1 MQQKCFLLYYPIFLI
16 FVGYI
21 VRTMDRN
28 KKWWKTALKAALW
41 FIGIWAALL
50 VILQVSLSEKVL
62 TKLANKYA
70 AEYIDGDIS
79 FGSASVSMFKRFPRV
94 FLSLDDF
101 SITYPTDRFDAQEK
115 MGAQG
120 HLVRHGNGE
129 VADTLASFKR
139 FSASINVIS
148 LMGGTIRIPHLRLVQ
163 PRIFA
168 HAYANGDTNWN
179 IFTVGSEEKEEGEE
193 TDDATTAGMPDIS
206 LGRISLSRHPHIVYT
221 DSRDTVFAMIDVAR
235 IGFNG
240 KISTRSRTAYRSK
253 VGLTVDSLKIAGRI
267 KRDTVAMS
275 MQKFYVHD
283 DGDHMDIDAKAK
295 AMLATRAFG
304 RIHLPIDMTGELSFP
319 KDTVPA
325 VRLDGFKAEIGDFPL
340 VADAHIRM
348 MEGKTGVTAKVG
360 LKECQLNEVFH
371 GFAKNIIPEL
381 EKVQT
386 DAVLTML
393 AECNGEYVH
402 ATGELPD
409 FHATISLPDAELSYS
424 GLEEMKLRIGVAAS
438 GKTDSRG
445 RIHAALDSIQLN
457 TSGFHLDIRGGAE
470 DLMGAD
476 PALNI
481 DGNLHASLDTL
492 VKMIPDS
499 LGILAT
505 GEFAAK
511 INGNALL
518 SQLNIYNFS
527 HADITGNIS
536 GDEVVIQMPAD
547 TIDVKI
553 KGLDITLAPEERT
566 SRRDTSRK
574 FRLIGVTS
582 TLDKAEIT
590 YGSSLDVDASN
601 LFLSAKNSVS
611 EDSRDTSRINPLSG
625 RFKAGR
631 LVVKDASSTSISL
644 KETNNSFMMM
654 PKKGQ
659 PKVPMLT
666 LSSRNER
673 ITLSSGRNRAIL
685 TDANLRASA
694 GMNTVERRL
703 KAKAFRDSLAKVYP
717 DIPRDSLFRH
727 MMAQSRKQHVEV
739 PEWMQEEDF
748 KKQDIDIRLEET
760 MAKYFR
766 DWDLKGNIGVRT
778 GIVMTPH
785 FPLRNL
791 LRGFELNFTNNE
803 VKVDSFKV
811 VSGKSDIAMKGS
823 LTGLKNA
830 LLGRGRRALKFNLD
844 ITSESMDANELL
856 TAYKKGSLYVP
867 AKSDQGEI
875 SDAELLK
882 MVTTEDTVSV
892 TDTTVPTLIVIPA
905 NLSANVNLDAS
916 NVKYIDLMADKITS
930 RIVMKERCVQITE
943 TKAQTNMGNMSF
955 DAFYST
961 RTKKDLKAGFNLNFE
976 DITADKVINLMPSI
990 DTIMPLLKSFHGL
1003 LNCEVAATAQLDTN
1017 MNLVMPSVNGILRIS
1032 GDDLSVTGSD
1042 MYRSLARKLMFK
1054 NKKEG
1059 HIESMRVEGM
1069 IKDNTLEV
1077 FPFIIKMDRY
1087 MLALSGVQNM
1097 DMSYRYHA
1105 SLIKSPFL
1113 IKLGVDVYGDD
1124 FDNMKFKIGRAKYKN
1139 GNVPVFSA
1147 VIDQTKI
1154 NLVKSIHNIFE
1165 KGVDA
1170 AFRENSMQSAILEHK
1185 NKIGYVRAVDVKLE
1199 ELSADEQKQVEA
1211 DEAAEAAAEA
1221 AEEAPAENLPEETV
1235 KPEETNTDNQ

>member
-1 MQQKCFLLYYPIFLI
+1 
-16 FVGYI
+16 
-21 VRTMDRN
+21 MDRN

-139 FSASINVIS
+139 FSASINVLS
-148 LMGGTIRIPHLRLVQ
+148 LAKGTIRIPHLRLVK

-168 HAYANGDTNWN
+168 HSYANGDTNWD
-179 IFTVGSEEKEEGEE
+179 IFLLGEE
-193 TDDATTAGMPDIS
+193 EEEVEVVEDTTSTSLPNIS

-221 DSRDTVFAMIDVAR
+221 DSRDTIFAMIDVAR

-240 KISTRSRTAYRSK
+240 KISTRSKISSRQK
-253 VGLTVDSLKIAGRI
+253 MGLTVDSLRIAGRV
-267 KRDTVAMS
+267 KKDTVAFS
-275 MQKFYVHD
+275 MQKFYIQ
-283 DGDHMDIDAKAK
+283 DGGNHLDIDAKAK
-295 AMLATRAFG
+295 AMLATRSFG
-304 RIHLPIDMTGELSFP
+304 RIHLPIDISGELSFP
-319 KDTVPA
+319 RDRVQAVKLKD
-325 VRLDGFKAEIGDFPL
+325 LKANIGDFPFI
-340 VADAHIRM
+340 ADAYVRF
-348 MEGKTGVTAKVG
+348 MEDRTGIQAKVG
-360 LKECQLNEVFH
+360 LNECRLNDIFH

-381 EKVQT
+381 EKVST
-386 DAVLTML
+386 DARLTML
-393 AECNGEYVH
+393 AECDGEYIH
-402 ATGELPD
+402 ATGQLPELS
-409 FHATISLPDAELSYS
+409 ATITLPEAELTYS
-424 GLEEMKLRIGVAAS
+424 DLEDLKLKIGVAAS
-438 GKTDSRG
+438 GSTDHDG
-445 RIHAALDSIQLN
+445 KINAEINDIMLDTDGL
-457 TSGFHLDIRGGAE
+457 HLCIKGGAK
-470 DLMGAD
+470 DLTGPD
-476 PALNI
+476 PSLKI
-481 DGNLHASLDTL
+481 DGKLDASLDTL
-492 VKMIPDS
+492 ATFLPDT
-499 LGILAT
+499 LGITAQGSLA
-505 GEFAAK
+505 ARLQ
-511 INGNALL
+511 GNALL
-518 SQLNIYNFS
+518 SHLSIYNFS
-527 HADITGNIS
+527 KADITGNVS
-536 GDEVVIQMPAD
+536 GESLVIQMPSD
-547 TIDVKI
+547 TINVNV
-553 KGLDITLAPEERT
+553 KGLDITLAPEDRV
-566 SRRDTSRK
+566 SRRDSTRK
-574 FRLIGVTS
+574 FRLIGVTA
-582 TLDKAEIT
+582 TLDKADIS
-590 YGSSLDVDASN
+590 YGNALDIKADN
-601 LFLSAKNSVS
+601 LLLSAKNSVS
-611 EDSRDTSRINPLSG
+611 EDQTEDQTGRINPLSG
-625 RFKAGR
+625 RFKADR
-631 LVVKDASSTSISL
+631 LSIRDAESTSLSL
-644 KETNNSFMMM
+644 RETNNSFMLL

-666 LSSRNER
+666 LSSKNER

-694 GMNTVERRL
+694 GMNTVERRQ
-703 KAKAFRDSLAKVYP
+703 KAKAFRDSLALAHP
-717 DIPRDSLFRH
+717 EIPRDSLFAYL
-727 MMAQSRKQHVEV
+727 MSRREKAPI

-748 KKQDIDIRLEET
+748 KQQDIDIRLDET

-803 VKVDSFKV
+803 VKIDSFKV
-811 VSGKSDIAMKGS
+811 VSGISNLEAKGS

-830 LLGRGRRALKFNLD
+830 LLGRGRNALRFNMD
-844 ITSESMDANELL
+844 ITSTGMDANELL
-856 TAYKKGSLYVP
+856 TAYKKGMMYTP
-867 AKSDQGEI
+867 AKGEESEI
-875 SDAELLK
+875 SDADLLQ
-882 MVTTEDTVSV
+882 MVTSEDTVSV
-892 TDTTVPTLIVIPA
+892 VDTTVPALIVVPA
-905 NLSANVNLDAS
+905 NLIANVRLDAS
-916 NVKYIDLMADKITS
+916 DVKYTDLVADKITS
-930 RIVMKERCVQITE
+930 QIVMKERCIQITD
-943 TKAQTNMGNMSF
+943 TKAQTNMGEISF
-955 DAFYST
+955 DAFYSS
-961 RTKKDLKAGFNLNFE
+961 RSKKDLKAGFNLNFN

-1003 LNCEVAATAQLDTN
+1003 LNCEVAATAALDTN
-1017 MNLVMPSVNGILRIS
+1017 MNLIMPSVNGILRIS
-1032 GDDLSVTGSD
+1032 GDDLSITGSD
-1042 MYRSLARKLMFK
+1042 MYRSLARKLLFK

-1077 FPFIIKMDRY
+1077 FPFIIEMDRY

-1139 GNVPVFSA
+1139 GNVPIFSA

-1221 AEEAPAENLPEETV
+1221 AENLPEETV

>member
-1 MQQKCFLLYYPIFLI
+1 METN
-16 FVGYI
+16 
-21 VRTMDRN
+21 R
-28 KKWWKTALKAALW
+28 KWWKILLKAALW

-50 VILQVSLSEKVL
+50 IILQVTLSEKVL
-62 TKLANKYA
+62 TKLVNKYA

-79 FGSASVSMFKRFPRV
+79 FGSAEVSMFKRFPRV

-101 SITYPTDRFDAQEK
+101 SITYPADRFDAQEK
-115 MGAQG
+115 MGVQG
-120 HLVRHGNGE
+120 YLMHKGCGE
-129 VADTLASFKR
+129 TADTLASFDR
-139 FSASINVIS
+139 FSASLNVVS
-148 LMGGTIRIPHLRLVQ
+148 LVGGTIRVPHLRLVE

-168 HAYANGDTNWN
+168 HAYANGDTNWD
-179 IFTVGSEEKEEGEE
+179 IFLIESEEEEVE
-193 TDDATTAGMPDIS
+193 DTTSTNLPDIS
-206 LGRISLSRHPHIVYT
+206 LGRISLSKHPHIVYT

-240 KISTRSRTAYRSK
+240 KISTKSRAASRNK
-253 VGLTVDSLKIAGRI
+253 IGLSVDSLRIAGRI
-267 KRDTVAMS
+267 KKDTVAMS

-325 VRLDGFKAEIGDFPL
+325 VKLKGFKANIGDFPF
-340 VADAHIRM
+340 VADAYLRLS
-348 MEGKTGVTAKVG
+348 EGKTGVKAKVG

-393 AECNGEYVH
+393 AECDGEYIH
-402 ATGELPD
+402 ATGQLPELQ
-409 FHATISLPDAELSYS
+409 ASISLPEAGLSYS
-424 GLEEMKLRIGVAAS
+424 DLEDMKLRIGVAAS
-438 GKTDSRG
+438 GNTDSQG
-445 RIHAALDSIQLN
+445 RIHAALDSIQVKTNGLN
-457 TSGFHLDIRGGAE
+457 LDLRGGAE
-470 DLMGAD
+470 DLLGTD
-476 PALNI
+476 PALRI
-481 DGNLHASLDTL
+481 DGNLNACLDTL
-492 VKMIPDS
+492 VTILPDT
-499 LGILAT
+499 LGIIAT
-505 GEFAAK
+505 GELAAY
-511 INGNALL
+511 IRGNALL
-518 SQLNIYNFS
+518 SQLNMYNFS
-527 HADITGNIS
+527 RADIVGNIS
-536 GDEVVIQMPAD
+536 GETLIIQMPAD
-547 TIDVKI
+547 TIDVNI
-553 KGLDITLAPEERT
+553 KGLDITLSPEERT
-566 SRRDTSRK
+566 SRRDSTKK
-574 FRLIGVTS
+574 FRLIGVTA
-582 TLDKAEIT
+582 TLDGADIT
-590 YGSSLDVDASN
+590 YGSSLNATAKN
-601 LFLSAKNSVS
+601 LLISAKNSVS
-611 EDSRDTSRINPLSG
+611 EEGGDTSRINPLSG
-625 RFKAGR
+625 RFKADR

-644 KETNNSFMMM
+644 RETNNSFMMM

-703 KAKAFRDSLAKVYP
+703 KAKALRDSLAKVYP
-717 DIPRDSLFRH
+717 EVPKDSLFKH
-727 MMAQSRKQHVEV
+727 MMAQSRRKNMAV

-748 KKQDIDIRLEET
+748 KQQDIDIRLDET

-830 LLGRGRRALKFNLD
+830 LLGRGRSALRFNMD

-867 AKSDQGEI
+867 AESGHSEI
-875 SDAELLK
+875 SDAELLQ
-882 MVTTEDTVSV
+882 MVTSEDTVSV
-892 TDTTVPTLIVIPA
+892 VDTTVPTLIVVPA
-905 NLSANVNLDAS
+905 NLVANVNLAAS
-916 NVKYIDLMADKITS
+916 NVKYTDLVADKITAK
-930 RIVMKERCVQITE
+930 IVMKERCVQITE
-943 TKAQTNMGNMSF
+943 TAAQTNMGNMSF

-961 RTKKDLKAGFNLNFE
+961 RTKKDLKAGFNLNFN

-1017 MNLVMPSVNGILRIS
+1017 MNLIMPSVNGILRIS
-1032 GDDLSVTGSD
+1032 GDDLSISGSD
-1042 MYRSLARKLMFK
+1042 MYRSLARKLLFK

-1059 HIESMRVEGM
+1059 HIEKMTVEGL
-1069 IKDNTLEV
+1069 IQDNTLEV
-1077 FPFIIKMDRY
+1077 FPFVIHMDRY
-1087 MLALSGVQNM
+1087 MLALSGIQNM
-1097 DMSYRYHA
+1097 DMSYKYHA

-1139 GNVPVFSA
+1139 ANVPVFSA
-1147 VIDQTKI
+1147 VIDETKV
-1154 NLVKSIHNIFE
+1154 NLVESIHNIFD

-1170 AFRENSMQSAILEHK
+1170 AFKENFMQSAILNHK
-1185 NKIGYVRAVDVKLE
+1185 KKIGYVRAIDLKLE

-1221 AEEAPAENLPEETV
+1221 AEAAEAAAGAAAEAPAMEPATQTEEN
-1235 KPEETNTDNQ
+1235 NTENK

>member
-1 MQQKCFLLYYPIFLI
+1 METN
-16 FVGYI
+16 
-21 VRTMDRN
+21 R
-28 KKWWKTALKAALW
+28 KWWKILLKAALW

-50 VILQVSLSEKVL
+50 VILQVALSEKVL
-62 TKLANKYA
+62 TKLVNKYA
-70 AEYIDGDIS
+70 AEYIDGEIS
-79 FGSASVSMFKRFPRV
+79 FGSAEVSMFKRFPRV

-101 SITYPTDRFDAQEK
+101 SITYPADRFDAQEK
-115 MGAQG
+115 MGVQG
-120 HLVRHGNGE
+120 YLMHKGCGE
-129 VADTLASFKR
+129 TADTLASFDR
-139 FSASINVIS
+139 FSASLNVIS
-148 LMGGTIRIPHLRLVQ
+148 LVGGTIRVPHLRLVE

-168 HAYANGDTNWN
+168 HAYANGDTNWD
-179 IFTVGSEEKEEGEE
+179 IFLIESEEEEVE
-193 TDDATTAGMPDIS
+193 DTTSTNLPDIS
-206 LGRISLSRHPHIVYT
+206 LGRISLSKHPHIVYT

-240 KISTRSRTAYRSK
+240 KISTKSRAASRNK
-253 VGLTVDSLKIAGRI
+253 IGLSVDSLRIAGRI
-267 KRDTVAMS
+267 KKDTVAMS

-325 VRLDGFKAEIGDFPL
+325 VKLKGFKANIGDFPF
-340 VADAHIRM
+340 VADAYLRLS
-348 MEGKTGVTAKVG
+348 EGKTGVKAKVG

-393 AECNGEYVH
+393 AECDGEYIH
-402 ATGELPD
+402 ATGQLPELQ
-409 FHATISLPDAELSYS
+409 ASISLPEAGLSYS
-424 GLEEMKLRIGVAAS
+424 DLEDMKLRIGVAAS
-438 GKTDSRG
+438 GNTDSQG
-445 RIHAALDSIQLN
+445 RIHAALDSIQVKTNGLN
-457 TSGFHLDIRGGAE
+457 LDLRGGAE
-470 DLMGAD
+470 DLLGSD
-476 PALNI
+476 PALRI
-481 DGNLHASLDTL
+481 DGNLNACLDTL
-492 VKMIPDS
+492 VTILPDT
-499 LGILAT
+499 LGIMAT
-505 GEFAAK
+505 GELAAY
-511 INGNALL
+511 IRGNALL
-518 SQLNIYNFS
+518 SQLNMYNFS
-527 HADITGNIS
+527 RADIVGNIS
-536 GDEVVIQMPAD
+536 GDTLIIQMPAD
-547 TIDVKI
+547 TIDVNI
-553 KGLDITLAPEERT
+553 NGLDITLSPEDRV
-566 SRRDTSRK
+566 SRRDTTQK
-574 FRLIGVTS
+574 FRLIGVTA
-582 TLDKAEIT
+582 TLDNADIT
-590 YGSSLDVDASN
+590 YGSSLNANAKN
-601 LFLSAKNSVS
+601 LLISAKNSVS
-611 EDSRDTSRINPLSG
+611 EEGGDTSRINPLSG
-625 RFKAGR
+625 RFKADR
-631 LVVKDASSTSISL
+631 LIVKDASSTSISL
-644 KETNNSFMMM
+644 RETNNSFMMM

-703 KAKAFRDSLAKVYP
+703 KAKALRDSLAKVYP
-717 DIPRDSLFRH
+717 EVPKDSLFKH
-727 MMAQSRKQHVEV
+727 MMAQSRRQNVAV

-748 KKQDIDIRLEET
+748 KQQDIDIRLDET

-830 LLGRGRRALKFNLD
+830 LLGRGRSALRFNLD

-867 AKSDQGEI
+867 AESGHSEI
-875 SDAELLK
+875 SDAELLQ
-882 MVTTEDTVSV
+882 MVTSEDTVSV
-892 TDTTVPTLIVIPA
+892 VDTTVPALIVVPA
-905 NLSANVNLDAS
+905 NLVANVNLAAS
-916 NVKYIDLMADKITS
+916 NVKYTDLVADKITAK
-930 RIVMKERCVQITE
+930 IVMKERCIQITE
-943 TKAQTNMGNMSF
+943 TAAQTNMGNMSF

-961 RTKKDLKAGFNLNFE
+961 RTKKDLKAGFNLNFN

-1017 MNLVMPSVNGILRIS
+1017 MNLIMPSVNGILRIS
-1032 GDDLSVTGSD
+1032 GDDLSISGSD
-1042 MYRSLARKLMFK
+1042 MYRSLARKLLFK

-1059 HIESMRVEGM
+1059 HIEKMTVEGL
-1069 IKDNTLEV
+1069 IQDNTLEV
-1077 FPFIIKMDRY
+1077 FPFVIHMDRY
-1087 MLALSGVQNM
+1087 MLALSGIQNM
-1097 DMSYRYHA
+1097 DMSYKYHA

-1139 GNVPVFSA
+1139 ANVPVFSA
-1147 VIDQTKI
+1147 VIDETKI
-1154 NLVKSIHNIFE
+1154 NLVESIHNIFD

-1170 AFRENSMQSAILEHK
+1170 AFKENFMQSAILNHK
-1185 NKIGYVRAVDVKLE
+1185 KKIGYVRAIDLKLE

-1221 AEEAPAENLPEETV
+1221 AEAAAGADAAIASEAPAVEPATQTEEN
-1235 KPEETNTDNQ
+1235 NTENE